1 MKKKGFTRTYLQ
13 IILLVG
19 LISLFAF
26 SLDKVLN
33 YMNDYM
39 SGFTLSFGVTVMA
52 FSLIMLNSKKFLS
65 EAKIKE
71 QDERHIMI
79 KHKQLGLTYYF
90 HMFFSVVAI
99 IVSGSIEALQV
110 VSLFIA
116 GMILL
121 ETIFLAVVGVILN
134 RKY

>member
-13 IILLVG
+13 IVLLVG
-19 LISLFAF
+19 IMSLFTF
-26 SLDKVLN
+26 SLDKVFN
-33 YMNDYM
+33 FMNDYM
-39 SGFTLSFGVTVMA
+39 SGFTLSFGITVTV
-52 FSLIMLNSKKFLS
+52 FSLIALNSKKFLA

-79 KHKQLGLTYYF
+79 KEKQLGLAYYF
-90 HMFFSVVAI
+90 HMFFSVVAV

-110 VSLFIA
+110 VSVFIA

-121 ETIFLAVVGVILN
+121 ETIFLAVVGLILN